1 MRKTYN
7 VQIDCANCA
16 NKLETRLSKIPEIQS
31 ISINFMTQKMIVD
44 YMDGTDT
51 ISIEQKIR
59 KTGQR
64 VDSDFLMY

>member
-16 NKLETRLSKIPEIQS
+16 NKLEARLSKIPEIQS

-59 KTGQR
+59 KIGQR
-64 VDSDFLMY
+64 VDADFLMY